1 MGRAP
6 SGIAPIQSI
15 KIVRGKHLE
24 IIRRL
29 IAGESQKKI
38 AFDLGMS
45 EGRLSV
51 ICNSPL
57 FKRKYAELE
66 SEVKARFIEK
76 TASIASKVEV
86 LQVKAVDVLEH
97 MLTNSSID
105 GMKVSPALKRDVALD
120 ILDLGGN
127 GKKGKDSQNK
137 GDAMS
142 DVVSI
147 ISQGFEVAK
156 QAMLAAKELREN
168 GRDNRPIDEG
178 YNAIDITPV
187 CSNDDAAMLLLG
199 EITDDD
205 DPINVTPMDLDSELE
220 KNISDNGSGRLAQ
233 AV

>member
-29 IAGESQKKI
+29 IAGESQRKI

-66 SEVKARFIEK
+66 AEVKARFVEK
-76 TASIASKVEV
+76 TASVASKVEV

-97 MLTNSSID
+97 MLTNKDID
-105 GMKVSPALKRDVALD
+105 GMKISPALKRDVALD

-127 GKKGKDSQNK
+127 GKKSKEPSK
-137 GDAMS
+137 GDAMA

-156 QAMLAAKELREN
+156 QAMLAAKELRDN
-168 GRDNRPIDEG
+168 GNRPIDEG
-178 YNAIDITPV
+178 FNAIDVTPESSSEPV
-187 CSNDDAAMLLLG
+187 CSNDDALQLIG

-205 DPINVTPMDLDSELE
+205 DPISVIPADLDIELE
-220 KNISDNGSGRLAQ
+220 KGRLAQ